1 MSIHCENSHPS
12 QCKRNICCCSVTD
25 ACLTLCDPIDSSIPG
40 FPVLHHLPEFAQTH
54 VHWVCDA
61 VQPSYP
67 LLPPSLSAL
76 NLSQHQG
83 LSQWISSSHQELQ
96 LQHQSLL
103 PLQGIQVPSLVGK
116 LRFHMPC
123 SAIKKKERE
132 RDKSPKSFPEA
143 DTQCYLQPWEE
154 WPAANWRRTSRTAS
168 LTTHLSYQCSSSR
181 DPFNIHD
188 ESVSFWNPVY
198 LWHSV
203 SPGLPAS
210 HVSPLATPHPDSEI
224 TLSEPKYRHGTMSC

>member
-1 MSIHCENSHPS
+1 MSHSLWPHELQHPS
-12 QCKRNICCCSVTD
+12 PPRPS
-25 ACLTLCDPIDSSIPG
+25 P
-40 FPVLHHLPEFAQTH
+40 FPESAQIL
-54 VHWVCDA
+54 VHWISDA
-61 VQPSYP
+61 IQPSRP

-83 LSQWISSSHQELQ
+83 LSQWISSSHQELP

-123 SAIKKKERE
+123 SAIKKQKKRE

-143 DTQCYLQPWEE
+143 DTQCYLQLREE